1 MINETILGDPQD
13 SEYHL
18 SEPLS
23 KKTPGLNAALAKARG
38 EFPDIPRTRIA
49 TIKMKNG
56 GQYSYKYA
64 NLADVFRAIDP
75 ALAAYGL
82 LVMQWPEGD
91 SLHTLVA
98 HESGEQRVTQWPIK
112 ALPQQSLDTAQAF
125 QSAIQVAKRYALTAA
140 LGISTE
146 ETIEGD
152 ARGHKVIS
160 PQPVTQDPFIENDG
174 IRAPV
179 GAKVNAK
186 MSKREMAEESARA
199 IEAQFDEVKTVKG
212 LNGVWNRNER
222 FIEVFKERH
231 DDLFQNIYDHFNS
244 MVAKLEVGE

>member
-1 MINETILGDPQD
+1 MNEYLMKELKSSRTPQ
-13 SEYHL
+13 
-18 SEPLS
+18 
-23 KKTPGLNAALAKARG
+23 LNAALAKARG
-38 EFPDIPRTRIA
+38 EFPDIPRNRVA
-49 TIKMKNG
+49 TIKMKSG

-64 NLADVFRAIDP
+64 DLADVFNAIDP

-91 SLHTLVA
+91 SLQTLVA
-98 HESGEQRVTQWPIK
+98 HESGEERVTQWPIK

-125 QSAIQVAKRYALTAA
+125 QSAVQVAKRYALTAD

-152 ARGHKVIS
+152 ARGHKVVS
-160 PQPVTQDPFIENDG
+160 PHPVAADPFIENDG

-179 GAKVNAK
+179 GAKVNSS

-199 IEAQFDEVKTVKG
+199 IEAQFGEVKTIKG

-222 FIEVFKERH
+222 FIDVFKERH
-231 DDLFQNIYDHFNS
+231 DDLFQNIYDVFNS
-244 MVAKLEVGE
+244 ISEKMEADE